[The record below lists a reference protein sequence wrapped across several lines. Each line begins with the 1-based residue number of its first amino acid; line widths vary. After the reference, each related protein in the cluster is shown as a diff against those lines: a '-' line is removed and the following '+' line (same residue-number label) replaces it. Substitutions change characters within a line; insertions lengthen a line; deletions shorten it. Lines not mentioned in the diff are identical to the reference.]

1 MTVIHSEEPGKLLA
15 PPEVRRKALEILR
28 SRGYRALND
37 VEKMLGWDRPT
48 GMPDNRMAQ
57 QLGVTKD
64 QLRYILFRN
73 ERQKEAK
80 EKRTAEKEA
89 RNVEFA
95 TYTSSKLKF
104 TFSFPA
110 DWRVTTDVLQTES
123 DDITLEQAYTA
134 CQKAFPDSG
143 MTLEDYRREV
153 DEWEAQREVSAE
165 EAYRRL
171 RESERAK
178 AARFQE
184 FKKAYERDRTQAYRL
199 FFEKLL
205 GMPPDE
211 EIEGLASIDLPA
223 REAYN
228 RLMADPETFLVGFSE
243 FKEVYERD
251 LQQRRQAEERR
262 AELAQMELGL
272 FQASPPNSEDDL
284 SIEVTKL
291 RFSEPMT
298 ALELYELDKSP
309 PEYVPVGNRPS
320 KGIDVNGLHGVKYYY
335 VFDTGETTRSQE
347 WPKFF
352 NVYLAE
358 NDEGWIISC
367 SCKAGAFNNY
377 KPVFERIIGSFRRI

>member
-1 MTVIHSEEPGKLLA
+1 MTVIHSEEPAKLLA

-28 SRGYRALND
+28 SQGYRALND
-37 VEKMLGWDRPT
+37 VEKMLGWDRPI

-89 RNVEFA
+89 RNVEFG

-104 TFSFPA
+104 TISFPA
-110 DWRVTTDVLQTES
+110 DWRVTTDVLQTE
-123 DDITLEQAYTA
+123 
-134 CQKAFPDSG
+134 K
-143 MTLEDYRREV
+143 
-153 DEWEAQREVSAE
+153 WEAQREVSAE
-165 EAYRRL
+165 EAYQRL
-171 RESERAK
+171 WESERAK
-178 AARFQE
+178 AVRFQE

-211 EIEGLASIDLPA
+211 EIEGLASIDLPV

-228 RLMADPETFLVGFSE
+228 RLMGDPETFLVGFPE

-251 LQQRRQAEERR
+251 LQQRRQAEERK

-284 SIEVTKL
+284 SVEVTKL
-291 RFSEPMT
+291 RLSEPMN

-335 VFDTGETTRSQE
+335 VFNTGETTRSQE

-367 SCKAGAFNNY
+367 SCKAGAFNHY
-377 KPVFERIIGSFRRI
+377 KPVLERIIGSFRRI